1 MARNLARDVANF
13 TQESVGEVSI
23 TLRTDDDT
31 SLAGTWFGSTQ
42 APHVAVVIVPGAG
55 IPARFYHGLAR
66 HLASDGAAVLA
77 FDYRGIGASRDG
89 SIRRLRAGMDDWAK
103 HDIAAALKEART
115 RYPRAKL
122 GAVAH
127 SVGTLL
133 VGGAPGADEISRA
146 VFLGPHTGYWR
157 DYARRWRVP
166 LFAMWHVALPVITRT
181 VGFFPGR
188 ALRLGE
194 DLPKQ
199 AALDW
204 AERRSPQL
212 VRTADHARR
221 FGPSMPRYA
230 EFRARTLAISLAD
243 DAFAPPGA
251 ARQLLQ
257 MYPAIRV
264 VQQVVSPRD
273 FGARRLGHLGFLRRR
288 VRAILWPRIS
298 QWLLSDAAAMP

>member
-1 MARNLARDVANF
+1 MASNLQPDVADF
-13 TQESVGEVSI
+13 TQESVAEAPI
-23 TLRTDDDT
+23 TLRTDDDA

-42 APHVAVVIVPGAG
+42 PAGVVVVMVPGAG

-66 HLASDGAAVLA
+66 HIASEGAAVLA
-77 FDYRGIGASRDG
+77 FDYRGIGASRHG

-103 HDIAAALKEART
+103 HDIAAALREARA
-115 RYPRAKL
+115 RYPNAKL
-122 GAVAH
+122 GVVAH

-157 DYARRWRVP
+157 DYGRKWRVP

-181 VGFFPGR
+181 IGFFPGR

-194 DLPKQ
+194 DLPRQ

-204 AERRSPQL
+204 AERRSPHL

-221 FGPSMPRYA
+221 FGPSIPRYA
-230 EFRARTLAISLAD
+230 EFRARTLAISLVD

-257 MYPAIRV
+257 MYPAIRA
-264 VQQVVSPRD
+264 VQQVASPRD
-273 FGARRLGHLGFLRRR
+273 FDARRLGHLGFLRRR
-288 VRAILWPRIS
+288 VRAVLWPRIS